1 MRYLAFTPDLEHT
14 PKIIVDTANC
24 GRGLHLSHFPGNRT
38 PPELKADLSTEVALR
53 WAAHPNRTEYL
64 RAADVV
70 TNDHFDC
77 DGMLAAYT
85 VLRPTEALAHRAV
98 LVEAAKAGDFFEL
111 ISPRAVQFH
120 HLVEAFMHSDRSPLS
135 RDLKGCSTSERN
147 QQCTD
152 AILAEMPGLLYA
164 PERYREAWK
173 DSYQLHMAQLA
184 LVESGRV
191 LVREYP
197 EERLSVIHTPELL
210 DEYARNHAGRGHRL
224 LQVIERGGVRLYV
237 LHYRIVLW
245 YDLISE
251 ATSITPRLHDL
262 AAQFD
267 LLETDHAGRWAI
279 TEWNPAL
286 RRVSVEPDTAGCSPV
301 DASLC
306 SSSIAVDQVVTMLRQ
321 ELRARD
327 EMARYVV
334 PQ

>member
-1 MRYLAFTPDLEHT
+1 MRYRAFTPDLEHA
-14 PKIIVDTANC
+14 PKIIVDTADC

-53 WAAHPNRTEYL
+53 WAAHPYRTAYL
-64 RAADVV
+64 HAADVV

-85 VLRPTEALAHRAV
+85 VLCPTEALAHRTM
-98 LVEAAKAGDFFEL
+98 LVDAAKAGDFFEL

-147 QQCTD
+147 QRCTE

-164 PERYREAWK
+164 PERYRDAWQ
-173 DSYQLHMAQLA
+173 DSYQLHVAQLA

-191 LVREYP
+191 RVREYP

-224 LQVIERGGVRLYV
+224 LQVIERGGERRYV

-245 YDLISE
+245 YDLTSE
-251 ATSITPRLHDL
+251 ATSIKPRLHDL
-262 AAQFD
+262 AGRFD
-267 LLETDHAGRWAI
+267 LLEADHAGRWAI
-279 TEWNPAL
+279 TAWNPAL
-286 RRVSVEPDTAGCSPV
+286 RRVSVEPDTAGCAPA

-306 SSSIAVDQVVTMLRQ
+306 PSSIAVDQMVTMLRQ
-321 ELRARD
+321 ELRTRD
-327 EMARYVV
+327 EMARHVV
-334 PQ
+334 P